1 MSKKYLP
8 KTLNINLKKSILE
21 TLNEA
26 LAEAIALHQ
35 SGAKVLCVLNMP
47 SSVDFQSES
56 VSRLRELYPN
66 MLVVINSKLEFA
78 SNHLGLITSEARSK
92 AEDHKLM
99 GELTHVVVG
108 DISQYVGSLSP
119 MSYSARFKDLDVRF
133 FSSAK
138 VKEWYKYF
146 IGVNY
151 G

>member
-47 SSVDFQSES
+47 SSVDFQSEP
-56 VSRLRELYPN
+56 VSRVRELYPN

-78 SNHLGLITSEARSK
+78 SNHLGLITSEARNK

-119 MSYSARFKDLDVRF
+119 MSYNARFKDLDVRF

-138 VKEWYKYF
+138 VKEWHKYF
-146 IGVNY
+146 IGVEY
-151 G
+151 D

>member
-108 DISQYVGSLSP
+108 DISQYIGSLSP

-138 VKEWYKYF
+138 VKEWHKYF
-146 IGVNY
+146 IGVEY

>member
-8 KTLNINLKKSILE
+8 KTLNINLKKTVLE
-21 TLNEA
+21 ALNEA
-26 LAEAIALHQ
+26 LAEAIILHQ

-47 SSVDFQSES
+47 STVDFQSEP

-138 VKEWYKYF
+138 VKEWHKYF
-146 IGVNY
+146 IGVEY

>member
-47 SSVDFQSES
+47 SSVDFQSEP

-119 MSYSARFKDLDVRF
+119 MSYSVCFKDLDVRF

-138 VKEWYKYF
+138 VKEWHKYF
-146 IGVNY
+146 IGVEY